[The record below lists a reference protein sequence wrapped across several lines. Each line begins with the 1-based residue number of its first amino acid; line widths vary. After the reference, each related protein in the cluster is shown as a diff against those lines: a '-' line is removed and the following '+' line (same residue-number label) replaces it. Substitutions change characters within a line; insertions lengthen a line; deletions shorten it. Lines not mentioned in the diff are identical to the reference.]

1 MWKPQQCFC
10 EDDIPPY
17 SVFFAKCLQSLSPY
31 ADPVLI
37 VTRCGLKEGTPTGAA
52 PTDSVGL
59 RDGEWNTL
67 VPYFDDWHTY
77 GYPDE
82 YAYTLVRAGPWIFA
96 NGNVVIPAKIP
107 FVPKQPAFELCW
119 VKYDETSSGYTAA
132 NSHYFIPRDDSWSLI
147 PAGSVMPLGAF
158 AASTASPRD
167 YATACFRRF
176 GPPDTTRKIVAV
188 YAIDSLVKWQ
198 A

>member
-1 MWKPQQCFC
+1 MPHVQCFC
-10 EDDIPPY
+10 EDAIPPY
-17 SVFFAKCLQSLSPY
+17 SVFFAKCLLEPG
-31 ADPVLI
+31 ADREPKVV
-37 VTRCGLKEGTPTGAA
+37 VTRCGLKEAA
-52 PTDSVGL
+52 PGLPGRGVGL

-82 YAYTLVRAGPWIFA
+82 YAYTLVRAGPWILA
-96 NGNVVIPAKIP
+96 NGNVDIPAKTV
-107 FVPKQPAFELCW
+107 FAANQPMVDLCW
-119 VKYDETSSGYTAA
+119 VRYDESGGAYTAA
-132 NSHYFIPRDDSWSLI
+132 SSHYFVPRDDSWAVI
-147 PAGSVMPLGAF
+147 PAGSVMPIAAF
-158 AASTASPRD
+158 AASTASPKD

-176 GPPDTTRKIVAV
+176 GPPDTTRKLVPV